1 MMGAQDGQEAW
12 PVRSGAVPA
21 LADGVN
27 ARAETAADLA
37 AALFAG
43 AEVVLVPARVAGEG
57 PGGWLEPC
65 GKTQLAA
72 WIAESLWQAGRLEL
86 LVWITATSRASV
98 LAGYMEAA
106 ADALGADPTGDGESV
121 AGGFARWLGETSH
134 PWLVVLDDLRDQA
147 DLAGLWPAGQAGRV
161 LITTADPAAFP
172 AEQGRLVHAV
182 GVFHPDEALGQL
194 MARLSA
200 DPAKRLGAEDLVQ
213 DLGYEPLALSQAG
226 AVIANSGLTCRE
238 YREQFM
244 RQRAQLAEAGGSP
257 PAAAVTWAM
266 SAEQADRL
274 APGGTAQAVLAI
286 AALLDGHG
294 IPGTVFTTP
303 AAGELL
309 ADVGGGSLADQDC
322 ARKTV
327 LAVQQAGLLSAEA
340 AGPMALLQMNTV
352 VQAAARAAV
361 PADTLAQAAT
371 AAADALVQ
379 VWPADE
385 QPPWLAGAL
394 HSCAVSLH
402 RVTGD
407 RLWAGGCHP
416 VLLRAGRSMDRAG
429 LTGPAVSY
437 WRELAGVSDRLLGRG
452 HPDTLAIGE
461 HLAAACLAAGQTAE
475 AVAQYQWVLDER
487 IRVLGPD
494 HPSAIAARRDLG
506 QALVA
511 AGRPADAIS
520 LLDRVVGDY
529 ERVRGADQ
537 LETLGAWG
545 ELAAAYWAA
554 GQTSDAIRLYRQAI
568 DSRERIQ
575 GPGHPAT
582 LAARRQLAAAY
593 VADGRVKTGLSQYK
607 RALAESERALG
618 PDHPDTISLR
628 SALGSAYYSAG
639 RMASALQLYEES
651 RASYQRA
658 VGPDHRD
665 TLASCAELA
674 KLYGSVGRVTDA
686 ATLLRDTLARCE
698 RSLSPVDPLTGVVRQ
713 SLARLTG

>member
-1 MMGAQDGQEAW
+1 MAW
-12 PVRSGAVPA
+12 PVRSGPVPA

-27 ARAETAADLA
+27 ARADTAADLA
-37 AALFAG
+37 AALVAG

-72 WIAESLWQAGRLEL
+72 WIAESLWRSHRLEL

-98 LAGYMEAA
+98 LSGFVEAA
-106 ADALGADPTGDGESV
+106 ADALGADPTGDSESV
-121 AGGFARWLGETSH
+121 AQRFAAWLGETSR

-182 GVFHPDEALGQL
+182 GVFRPDEALGQL
-194 MARLSA
+194 TS
-200 DPAKRLGAEDLVQ
+200 RLGTDAATRQGAEELVQ
-213 DLGYEPLALSQAG
+213 DLGFEPLALAQAG
-226 AVIANSGLTCRE
+226 AVMASSGLACRE
-238 YREQFM
+238 YRDRFL
-244 RQRAQLAEAGGSP
+244 RKRAQLAEAGGSS
-257 PAAAVTWAM
+257 PAAAVTWEI
-266 SAEQADRL
+266 SADHADWL

-327 LAVQQAGLLSAEA
+327 LAAQQAGLLSAEA
-340 AGPMALLQMNTV
+340 AGPIALVQMNAV
-352 VQAAARAAV
+352 VQAAVRAAV
-361 PADTLAQAAT
+361 PPETLAQASG
-371 AAADALVQ
+371 AAADALLQ

-385 QPPWLAGAL
+385 QPPWLAAAL
-394 HSCAVSLH
+394 RSCAVSLQ

-416 VLLRAGRSMDRAG
+416 LLLRAGRSMDRAG
-429 LTGPAVSY
+429 LTGPAVGY
-437 WRELAGVSDRLLGRG
+437 WQELAGVSDRMLGRG

-475 AVAQYQWVLDER
+475 AVSQYRWVLDER
-487 IRVLGPD
+487 VRVLGPD

-506 QALVA
+506 HALVA
-511 AGRPADAIS
+511 AGQVGDAITA
-520 LLDRVVGDY
+520 LDRVVSDY
-529 ERVRGADQ
+529 ERIRGAEQ
-537 LETLGAWG
+537 IETLSAWG

-554 GQTSDAIRLYRQAI
+554 GQYTDAIRLYRQTV

-582 LAARRQLAAAY
+582 LTARRQLADSY
-593 VADGRVKTGLSQYK
+593 FADGRIKTAFSQYK
-607 RALAESERALG
+607 RALADSERALG
-618 PDHPDTISLR
+618 RDHPGTIGLR
-628 SALGSAYYSAG
+628 SALGSAYDSAG
-639 RMASALQLYEES
+639 RMASALQLREEN
-651 RASYQRA
+651 RASLDRA
-658 VGPDHRD
+658 LGPDHRD
-665 TLASCAELA
+665 TLASCADLA
-674 KLYGSVGRVTDA
+674 QVYDRVGRVTDA
-686 ATLLRDTLARCE
+686 TTLLRDTLARCE
-698 RSLSPVDPLTGVVRQ
+698 RALPPADPLTEAVRT
-713 SLARLTG
+713 SLAQRTG